1 MKKTD
6 PPIIVKQRFENSI
19 NEVWAALTNV
29 NLMKQWFFD
38 NIVSFKPEVGF
49 ATEFVV
55 HNEGRNFT
63 HLWEITEV
71 ISNQKIVYNWK
82 YKEYPGDSFV
92 TFELFEDE
100 DDVTLTLSTKVV
112 ENFPDDIPEFKRESG
127 INGWNYFIKE
137 RLKQFLEEN
146 KIN

>member
-1 MKKTD
+1 
-6 PPIIVKQRFENSI
+6 
-19 NEVWAALTNV
+19 VWAALTDV
-29 NLMKQWFFD
+29 DLMRQWFFD

-49 ATEFVV
+49 TTEFVV
-55 HNEGRNFT
+55 YNEGRNFT
-63 HLWEITEV
+63 HLWKITEV

-92 TFELFEDE
+92 TFELFED
-100 DDVTLTLSTKVV
+100 DNDVTLTLSTKVV

>member
-19 NEVWAALTNV
+19 NEVWAALTDV
-29 NLMKQWFFD
+29 DLMKQWFFD

-71 ISNQKIVYNWK
+71 ISNEKIVYNWK

-92 TFELFEDE
+92 TFELFEGE
-100 DDVTLTLSTKVV
+100 NHVTLTLSTKVA
-112 ENFPDDIPEFKRESG
+112 ENFPHDIPEFKRESA